1 MKLEFDVTTAE
12 YKAAH
17 DLIAYALRPQAVRD
31 DPESA
36 PLMRFFDKLAA
47 SRERALCADCG
58 MRRVYARGRCER
70 CYRENRR
77 RAS

>member
-1 MKLEFDVTTAE
+1 MKLELDVTIAE

-17 DLIAYALRPQAVRD
+17 DLIAYALRPRAVRD

-36 PLMRFFDKLAA
+36 ALMGFFDKLAE
-47 SRERALCADCG
+47 SRRKAMCMDCG
-58 MRRVYARGRCER
+58 MKRVYARGLCER
-70 CYRENRR
+70 CYRSQKR